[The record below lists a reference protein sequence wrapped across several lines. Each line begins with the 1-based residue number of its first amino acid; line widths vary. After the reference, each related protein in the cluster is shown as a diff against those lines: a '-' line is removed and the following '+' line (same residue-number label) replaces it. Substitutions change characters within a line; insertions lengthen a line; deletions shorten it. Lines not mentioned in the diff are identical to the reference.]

1 MKILFHLLLAAVA
14 FLAAS
19 CQNSLP
25 PDVYDP
31 QPEPDPGFVEAVPDT
46 VTFTNADFI
55 YYGDIAGESSS
66 EDWVVNCTPI
76 WRSMSLAIL

>member
-1 MKILFHLLLAAVA
+1 MKRPFHLLLAAVA

-25 PDVYDP
+25 PVVEE
-31 QPEPDPGFVEAVPDT
+31 PEPEKPEDGFVEAVPDT

-55 YYGDIAGESSS
+55 LLFLCKHPKY
-66 EDWVVNCTPI
+66 
-76 WRSMSLAIL
+76 